1 MPSVSLY
8 LFVYLIIVV
17 KLRLL
22 RAYLSHFL
30 MILFVSTGSI
40 SYSVFAQ
47 ASSGD
52 CLGAIPVCQI
62 SYDVPVLNV
71 PPDNVP
77 NEISGVL
84 SCLATGEDNGVWY
97 TFTVQTNGVLHF
109 NIIPYVSNDDYD
121 WALFNLTNAD
131 CEDIRTNASLE
142 VECNFSSST
151 TNFGITGANG
161 GPNPQD
167 EPTINVTAG
176 QRFVL
181 YISNFSQS
189 PNGYKL
195 DFSNSTAQVPDNV
208 PPSLVS
214 VQPNLNCNASSIT
227 VTFSENIACNSV
239 QPNDF
244 TFDGPGGPYTI
255 TTATG
260 IDCQAGAAYST
271 EYVLTLSPSIG
282 SGGTF
287 TLSLSGVIE
296 DICGNQAGAATPEV
310 TFDYNAMSLTLNV
323 VDADCGV
330 DNGQATVNV
339 LGGVG
344 PFEYLWSDPNAQTTQ
359 TATGLARGNYVV
371 TVTDAQGCTA
381 SASLTVSDPTSFT
394 FQVVQQADTCS
405 KGVGVVTILVNG
417 TTPPYQY
424 TFTDHLQNV
433 TSGNPVFTGAVGD
446 SILYIR
452 VTDDL
457 GCWLDTLIT
466 VNNIQNDTLLAYFTV
481 DNPVVNVLY
490 PYAHFFNASQYYS
503 SFVWEIEGQNLYED
517 NFIYHFVNGEGSY
530 PVTIYAYDENG
541 CKDTYTMIIDVLAE
555 FSLFIPNAFTINQDG
570 LNEKFEVKG
579 MGLQENT
586 FEMYIYDRWG
596 RCVYESRNIYE
607 GWDGSIGAT
616 APAKT
621 QEGVY
626 VYRIYVRDNFGT
638 LYQFTGKLVL
648 IK

>member
-1 MPSVSLY
+1 M
-8 LFVYLIIVV
+8 
-17 KLRLL
+17 
-22 RAYLSHFL
+22 
-30 MILFVSTGSI
+30 
-40 SYSVFAQ
+40 FAQ

-52 CLGAIPVCQI
+52 CIGAIPVCQI

-71 PPDNVP
+71 PPDNIP
-77 NEISGVL
+77 NEISGIL

-97 TFTVQTNGVLHF
+97 TFTVQTNGILHF
-109 NIIPYVSNDDYD
+109 NIIPYVPNDDYD

-131 CEDIRTNASLE
+131 CEDIKTNGALE

-151 TNFGITGANG
+151 TNNGITGANG

-167 EPTINVTAG
+167 EPTINVVAG

-189 PNGYKL
+189 TNGYKL
-195 DFSNSTAQVPDNV
+195 DFSGSTAQVPDNV
-208 PPSLVS
+208 SPKLIS

-244 TFDGPGGPYTI
+244 SFSGPGGPYSIANVTS
-255 TTATG
+255 T
-260 IDCQAGAAYST
+260 DCQAGGAYST
-271 EYVLTLSPSIG
+271 EYILTLSPSIS

-296 DICGNQAGAATPEV
+296 DICGNIADATSPAV
-310 TFDYNAMSLTLNV
+310 TFNYSAMTLNITTI
-323 VDADCGV
+323 DADCGV
-330 DNGQATVNV
+330 DNGQATVSV
-339 LGGVG
+339 IGGVG
-344 PFEYLWSDPNAQTTQ
+344 PYQYLWSDSNTQ
-359 TATGLARGNYVV
+359 NTPTATGLARGNYVV

-381 SASLTVSDPTSFT
+381 TASCVISDPTSFT

-405 KGVGVVTILVNG
+405 KGVGGITVLVNG

-424 TFTDHLQNV
+424 TFIDHLQNII
-433 TSGNPVFTGAVGD
+433 SNYPVFTGAVGD
-446 SILYIR
+446 STIYIR
-452 VTDDL
+452 VTDVL

-466 VNNIQNDTLLAYFTV
+466 VNNIENDTLLAFFKV
-481 DNPVVNVLY
+481 DNPIVNVLY
-490 PYAHFFNASQYYS
+490 PYAHFFNTSQYYT
-503 SFVWEIEGQNLYED
+503 SFVWEIEDQYLYDD
-517 NFIYHFVNGEGSY
+517 NFIYHFTNGEGSY
-530 PVTIYAYDENG
+530 PVTITVFDENG
-541 CKDTYTMIIDVLAE
+541 CKDSYTMIIDVIAE
-555 FSLFIPNAFTINQDG
+555 FSLFIPNAFTVNEDG
-570 LNEKFEVKG
+570 LNEKFLVKG

-596 RCVYESRNIYE
+596 RCVYESRNIYD
-607 GWDGSIGAT
+607 GWDGSIGST
-616 APAKT
+616 PPIKT

-626 VYRIYVRDNFGT
+626 LYRINVKDNFDI
-638 LYQFTGKLVL
+638 LHQFTGKVIL

>member
-1 MPSVSLY
+1 M
-8 LFVYLIIVV
+8 IIVV
-17 KLRLL
+17 KLGSF
-22 RAYLSHFL
+22 RAYLSRFL
-30 MILFVSTGSI
+30 MILFVSTGSV
-40 SYSVFAQ
+40 SRFVFAQ

-52 CLGAIPVCQI
+52 CMGAIPVCQI

-71 PPDNVP
+71 PPDNIP
-77 NEISGVL
+77 NEISGAL

-97 TFTVQTNGVLHF
+97 TFTVQTNGILHF
-109 NIIPYVSNDDYD
+109 NIIPYVATDDYD

-131 CEDIRTNASLE
+131 CADIKTNGALE

-151 TNFGITGANG
+151 TNNGITGANG

-189 PNGYKL
+189 SNGYRL

-208 PPSLVS
+208 PPTLVS
-214 VQPNLNCNASSIT
+214 ILPNLNCNAGSIT
-227 VTFSENIACNSV
+227 VTFSENIACNTV

-244 TFDGPGGPYTI
+244 SFTGPGGPYSI
-255 TTATG
+255 TSVTS
-260 IDCQAGAAYST
+260 IDCQAGAAYSN
-271 EYVLTLSPSIG
+271 EYTLNLSPSIS

-287 TLSLSGVIE
+287 TLSISGVIE
-296 DICGNQAGAATPEV
+296 DICGNLADASTPAISI
-310 TFDYNAMSLTLNV
+310 DYSAMTLTVNV
-323 VDADCGV
+323 IDADCGV

-339 LGGVG
+339 QGGAA
-344 PFEYLWSDPNAQTTQ
+344 PYQYLWSDPAAQTTQ

-371 TVTDAQGCTA
+371 TVTDLQGCTA
-381 SASLTVSDPTSFT
+381 TAAFTVSDPTSFT

-405 KGVGVVTILVNG
+405 KGVGVVTVLVNG
-417 TTPPYQY
+417 TTPPYQI
-424 TFTDHLQNV
+424 TFIDHLQNV
-433 TSGNPVFTGAVGD
+433 TSINPIFTGAVGD
-446 SILYIR
+446 SLLYIR
-452 VTDDL
+452 VTDIL
-457 GCWLDTLIT
+457 GCWLDTQIV
-466 VNNIQNDTLLAYFTV
+466 VNNIENDTLLAYFTV

-490 PYAHFFNASQYYS
+490 PYAHFFNASQYYT
-503 SFVWEIEGQNLYED
+503 SFVWEIEGQNFYAD
-517 NFIYHFVNGEGSY
+517 NFVYHFVNGEGAY
-530 PVTIYAYDENG
+530 PVTITVFDENG
-541 CKDTYTMIIDVLAE
+541 CKDSYTMIIDVMAE
-555 FSLFIPNAFTINQDG
+555 FSMFIPNAFTMNQDG

-607 GWDGSIGAT
+607 GWDGRIGT
-616 APAKT
+616 TDSAKT

-626 VYRIYVRDNFGT
+626 VYRIYVKDNFGK
-638 LYQFTGKLVL
+638 LHQFTGKLVL

>member
-1 MPSVSLY
+1 MGFLH
-8 LFVYLIIVV
+8 L
-17 KLRLL
+17 
-22 RAYLSHFL
+22 YLSHFL
-30 MILFVSTGSI
+30 LVLFLFAGLI
-40 SYSVFAQ
+40 NQYSYAQ
-47 ASSGD
+47 ASPGD

-97 TFTVQTNGVLHF
+97 TFTVQTNGILHF
-109 NIIPYVSNDDYD
+109 NIIPYVATDDYD

-131 CEDIRTNASLE
+131 CADITTNGSLE

-151 TNFGITGANG
+151 TNNGITGANG

-189 PNGYKL
+189 TNGYRL

-208 PPSLVS
+208 PPTLVS

-227 VTFSENIACNSV
+227 VTFSENIACSSV
-239 QPNDF
+239 QPSDF
-244 TFDGPGGPYTI
+244 TFTGPGGPYTI
-255 TTATG
+255 TSATG
-260 IDCQAGAAYST
+260 VDCQAGAAYST
-271 EYVLTLSPSIG
+271 EYVLALSPPIS
-282 SGGTF
+282 SGGNF
-287 TLSLSGVIE
+287 TLAISGVIE
-296 DICGNQAGAATPEV
+296 DICGNQANASTPNIS
-310 TFDYNAMSLTLNV
+310 FNYNAMTLNVTV

-339 LGGVG
+339 IGGSG
-344 PFEYLWSDPNAQTTQ
+344 PYQYLWSDPAAQTTQ

-381 SASLTVSDPTSFT
+381 TANVTISDPTSFT
-394 FQVVQQADTCS
+394 FQVIQQADTCS
-405 KGVGVVTILVNG
+405 KGVGVITVVVNG

-424 TFTDHLQNV
+424 TFTDHLQNI
-433 TSGNPVFTGAVGD
+433 TSYNPVYVGAVGD
-446 SILYIR
+446 STLYIR

-457 GCWLDTLIT
+457 GCWLDTLIV
-466 VNNIQNDTLLAYFTV
+466 VNNIENDTLLAYFTV
-481 DNPVVNVLY
+481 DNPVVNVLF
-490 PYAHFFNASQYYS
+490 PYAHFFNASQYYT
-503 SFVWEIEGQNLYED
+503 SFVWEIEGQNFYQD
-517 NFIYHFVNGEGSY
+517 NFIYQFTNGEGSY
-530 PVTIYAYDENG
+530 PVTITAFDENG
-541 CKDTYTMIIDVLAE
+541 CKDSYTMIIDVIAE
-555 FSLFIPNAFTINQDG
+555 FSLFIPNAFTVNQDDK
-570 LNEKFEVKG
+570 NEKFEVKG

-596 RCVYESRNIYE
+596 RCIFESRNINE
-607 GWDGSIGAT
+607 GWDGSIGGAD
-616 APAKT
+616 PLKT
-621 QEGVY
+621 QQGVY
-626 VYRIYVRDNFGT
+626 VYRIYVKDNFGT
-638 LYQFTGKLVL
+638 LHQFTGKLVL

>member
-1 MPSVSLY
+1 MGLVHS
-8 LFVYLIIVV
+8 
-17 KLRLL
+17 
-22 RAYLSHFL
+22 YLSNFL
-30 MILFVSTGSI
+30 LVLFLLTGLI
-40 SYSVFAQ
+40 NKYSFAQ

-97 TFTVQTNGVLHF
+97 TFTVQTNGILHF
-109 NIIPYVSNDDYD
+109 NIIPYVATDDYD

-131 CEDIRTNASLE
+131 CADIKINGSLE

-151 TNFGITGANG
+151 TNNGITGANG

-189 PNGYKL
+189 TNGYRL

-208 PPSLVS
+208 PPTLVS

-227 VTFSENIACNSV
+227 VTFSENIACSSV
-239 QPNDF
+239 QPSDF
-244 TFDGPGGPYTI
+244 TFNGPGGPYTI
-255 TTATG
+255 TSATG

-271 EYVLTLSPSIG
+271 EYVLALSPPIS
-282 SGGTF
+282 SGGNF
-287 TLSLSGVIE
+287 TLAVTGVIE
-296 DICGNQAGAATPEV
+296 DICGNQANALTPHIS
-310 TFDYNAMSLTLNV
+310 FNYNAMTLNVSV

-339 LGGVG
+339 IGGSG
-344 PFEYLWSDPNAQTTQ
+344 PYQYLWSDPAAQTTQ

-371 TVTDAQGCTA
+371 TVTDNQGCTA
-381 SASLTVSDPTSFT
+381 TANVTISDPTSFT
-394 FQVVQQADTCS
+394 FQVIQQADTCS
-405 KGVGVVTILVNG
+405 KGVGVITVVVNG

-424 TFTDHLQNV
+424 TFADYSQNI
-433 TSGNPVFTGAVGD
+433 TSYNPVYVGAVGD
-446 SILYIR
+446 STLYIR

-457 GCWLDTLIT
+457 GCWLDTLIV
-466 VNNIQNDTLLAYFTV
+466 VNNIENDTLLAYFTV
-481 DNPVVNVLY
+481 DNPVVNVLF
-490 PYAHFFNASQYYS
+490 PYAHFFNASQFYT
-503 SFVWEIEGQNLYED
+503 SFVWEIEGQNFYQD
-517 NFIYHFVNGEGSY
+517 NFIYQFTNGEGSY
-530 PVTIYAYDENG
+530 PVTITVFDENG
-541 CKDTYTMIIDVLAE
+541 CKDSYTMIIDVVAE
-555 FSLFIPNAFTINQDG
+555 FSLFIPNAFTVNQDDK
-570 LNEKFEVKG
+570 NEKFEVKG

-596 RCVYESRNIYE
+596 RCIFESRNINE
-607 GWDGSIGAT
+607 GWDGSIGGAD
-616 APAKT
+616 PLKT
-621 QEGVY
+621 QQGVY
-626 VYRIYVRDNFGT
+626 VYRIYVKDNFGT
-638 LYQFTGKLVL
+638 LHQFTGKLVL